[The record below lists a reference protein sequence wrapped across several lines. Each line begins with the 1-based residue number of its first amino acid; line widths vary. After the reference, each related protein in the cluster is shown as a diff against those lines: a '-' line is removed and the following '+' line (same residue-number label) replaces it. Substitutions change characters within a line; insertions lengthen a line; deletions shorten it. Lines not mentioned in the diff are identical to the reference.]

1 MAKRAFIKNAP
12 QIDLGSAP
20 ENKFQHESKV
30 AAPSVS
36 ALQSR
41 VTAMSGDTVTLQIN
55 GRDVTLKMR
64 VIPGEKTGQATMVY
78 AGNERDQELLT
89 ESALADLI
97 PTFKEAGQQFPAI
110 GRMVNGIV
118 EVADGS
124 RRRATAILTKQPF
137 KILIGELSN
146 DDMAW
151 LTKLGNDYQPTSAY
165 ERGKRYARLLKY
177 EYDNNISAL
186 AKSEGVDRKIITR
199 NIKVATLPIE
209 VLKAFPAPHD
219 LSARS
224 GENLAAL
231 YKYNK
236 NELIVA
242 ATDIFNRR
250 ISGEVIN
257 GEETLSQ
264 LKSSIVKNDKKKK
277 VIKDFGAGVKAIY
290 YEGSVSIQINDAPE
304 YLLKELEEVLGRHKN
319 KFES

>member
-1 MAKRAFIKNAP
+1 MTKRAFIKNAP
-12 QIDLGSAP
+12 KIDLGAAP
-20 ENKFQHESKV
+20 ENAVQHESKM
-30 AAPSVS
+30 AAPSVA

-124 RRRATAILTKQPF
+124 RRRATAIFTKQPF

-186 AKSEGVDRKIITR
+186 AKAEGVDRKIITR
-199 NIKVATLPIE
+199 NIKVATLPVEI
-209 VLKAFPAPHD
+209 LKAFPAPHD
-219 LSARS
+219 LSAKG
-224 GENLAAL
+224 GEALAVLYKDNNDELMLAAM
-231 YKYNK
+231 
-236 NELIVA
+236 
-242 ATDIFNRR
+242 DIIEKR
-250 ISGEVIN
+250 SKGEIID
-257 GEETLSQ
+257 GDETLNK
-264 LKSSIVKNDKKKK
+264 LKSSIKKPEKTK
-277 VIKDFGAGVKAIY
+277 ETIKEFGSGVKAVY
-290 YEGSVSIQINDAPE
+290 RGKSVAIQMNDAPDS
-304 YLLKELEEVLGRHKN
+304 LLKELEKVLEKYKKQN
-319 KFES
+319 DQ